1 MAGGETTNKDNMKLN
16 QLIFATFAGM
26 QLVFPA
32 WAADDTATN
41 STGAAQA
48 EIPAYAASGGATQ
61 SVEAA
66 EIEALKKE
74 VQELSQQ
81 VRALA
86 HQRDLDQQP
95 NAAVAADQIQDLDHK
110 VRILG
115 RQRELDQ
122 ESAIAAAKAQPR
134 FTAGANGFS
143 FGSADSNFVVALH
156 GVIQVDS
163 RTFEQN
169 DKVPGND
176 SILLRRARPILS
188 GTVFHYF
195 DFLFVPEFGG
205 GTPGA
210 SSATTP
216 SIYDAYVNYRYSPAF
231 QIQAGKFKA
240 PIGLEQ
246 LQADVNTSFNERS
259 LVTDLVPNRDLGFEV
274 HGDIAGGVLS
284 YAAGIFNGVG
294 DARNSSN
301 IGFQDDR
308 EFDGRL
314 FIQPFK
320 QTSLKP
326 LQNLGFGVGGSW
338 GDSSIT
344 NTLGLPNTTGGSQ
357 PGYFT
362 DGQQQ
367 FFAYTNG
374 VVASRTHWRLSPQ
387 AYYYYGPLS
396 LMGEYAISDQQMR
409 RNVGTSTYNADLQN
423 TAWEISGGWVL
434 TGEDATFNG
443 VTPKHPFDLRNCQWG
458 ALQVVGRYADLA
470 IDNAAFPLFANPAS
484 ASEARS
490 WAVGLNWYLNRNIRV
505 NASYSHTSFTGG
517 AGGSPSTAPGSVSSH
532 PEDVV
537 FTRVQLS
544 F

>member
-1 MAGGETTNKDNMKLN
+1 MKLN
-16 QLIFATFAGM
+16 QLILATVAGM

-41 STGAAQA
+41 STGAARA
-48 EIPAYAASGGATQ
+48 EIPAYTAGGGTTQ

-74 VQELSQQ
+74 VQELSQKVQ
-81 VRALA
+81 ALA
-86 HQRDLDQQP
+86 HQRDLDQQT
-95 NAAVAADQIQDLDHK
+95 NTDTAKEQIQDLNQQ
-110 VRILG
+110 VRILA

-122 ESAIAAAKAQPR
+122 ESTTAAAKAQPR
-134 FTAGANGFS
+134 ITVGANGFS

-156 GVIQVDS
+156 GVLQVDS
-163 RTFEQN
+163 RTFEKN

-188 GTVFHYF
+188 GTVFHDF

-210 SSATTP
+210 SSSATTP
-216 SIYDAYVNYRYSPAF
+216 SIYDAYVNYRYSPEF

-240 PIGLEQ
+240 PVGLEQ
-246 LQADVNTSFNERS
+246 LQADVNISFNERS
-259 LVTDLVPNRDLGFEV
+259 LVTALVPNRDLGFEL

-294 DARNSSN
+294 DARNTSN
-301 IGFQDDR
+301 IGFQDNR
-308 EFDGRL
+308 EFNGRL

-338 GDSSIT
+338 GDASIT

-374 VVASRTHWRLSPQ
+374 VMAARTHWRLSPQ
-387 AYYYYGPLS
+387 GYYYYGPLS
-396 LMGEYAISDQQMR
+396 LMGEYAISDQDVR
-409 RNVGTSTYNADLQN
+409 KGSRSADLQN

-434 TGEDATFNG
+434 TGENATFTG
-443 VTPKHPFDLRNCQWG
+443 VTPKHPFDPRNGQWG
-458 ALQVVGRYADLA
+458 ALQVVGRYAELDV
-470 IDNAAFPLFANPAS
+470 DNDAFPLFANPAAS
-484 ASEARS
+484 ASAAQAWS
-490 WAVGLNWYLNRNIRV
+490 AGLNWYLNRNIRV
-505 NASYSHTSFTGG
+505 NTSFSHTSFTGG
-517 AGGSPSTAPGSVSSH
+517 GKATGNAAKTAPGSVTDHS
-532 PEDVV
+532 ENVV
-537 FTRVQLS
+537 FTRVQIA

>member
-1 MAGGETTNKDNMKLN
+1 MKLN
-16 QLIFATFAGM
+16 QLILATVAGM
-26 QLVFPA
+26 QLVFPV

-41 STGAAQA
+41 STGAARA
-48 EIPAYAASGGATQ
+48 EIPAYAAGGGTTQ

-74 VQELSQQ
+74 VQELSQKVQ
-81 VRALA
+81 ALA
-86 HQRDLDQQP
+86 HQRDLDQQT
-95 NAAVAADQIQDLDHK
+95 NTDTAKEQIQDLNQQ
-110 VRILG
+110 VRILA

-122 ESAIAAAKAQPR
+122 ESNTAAAKAQPR
-134 FTAGANGFS
+134 ITVGANGFS

-156 GVIQVDS
+156 GVLQVDS
-163 RTFEQN
+163 RTFEKN

-188 GTVFHYF
+188 GTVFHDF

-210 SSATTP
+210 SSSATTP
-216 SIYDAYVNYRYSPAF
+216 SIYDAYVNYRYSPEF

-240 PIGLEQ
+240 PVGLEQ
-246 LQADVNTSFNERS
+246 LQADVNISFNERS
-259 LVTDLVPNRDLGFEV
+259 LVTDLVPNRDLGFEL

-338 GDSSIT
+338 GDASIT

-374 VVASRTHWRLSPQ
+374 VMAARTHWRLSPQ
-387 AYYYYGPLS
+387 GYYYYGPLS
-396 LMGEYAISDQQMR
+396 LMGEYAISDQDVSKGSR
-409 RNVGTSTYNADLQN
+409 SADLKN

-434 TGEDATFNG
+434 TGEDATFTG
-443 VTPKHPFDLRNCQWG
+443 VTPKQPFDPRNGQWG
-458 ALQVVGRYADLA
+458 ALQVVGRYAELDV
-470 IDNAAFPLFANPAS
+470 DHDAFPIFANPTAS
-484 ASEARS
+484 ASAAQVWS
-490 WAVGLNWYLNRNIRV
+490 AGLNWYLNRNIRV
-505 NASYSHTSFTGG
+505 NTSFSHTSFTRGG
-517 AGGSPSTAPGSVSSH
+517 NATGNAAKTAPGSVTDHS
-532 PEDVV
+532 ENVV
-537 FTRVQLS
+537 FTRVQIA

>member
-1 MAGGETTNKDNMKLN
+1 
-16 QLIFATFAGM
+16 
-26 QLVFPA
+26 
-32 WAADDTATN
+32 
-41 STGAAQA
+41 
-48 EIPAYAASGGATQ
+48 
-61 SVEAA
+61 
-66 EIEALKKE
+66 
-74 VQELSQQ
+74 
-81 VRALA
+81 
-86 HQRDLDQQP
+86 
-95 NAAVAADQIQDLDHK
+95 
-110 VRILG
+110 
-115 RQRELDQ
+115 
-122 ESAIAAAKAQPR
+122 
-134 FTAGANGFS
+134 
-143 FGSADSNFVVALH
+143 
-156 GVIQVDS
+156 
-163 RTFEQN
+163 
-169 DKVPGND
+169 
-176 SILLRRARPILS
+176 
-188 GTVFHYF
+188 
-195 DFLFVPEFGG
+195 
-205 GTPGA
+205 
-210 SSATTP
+210 
-216 SIYDAYVNYRYSPAF
+216 
-231 QIQAGKFKA
+231 
-240 PIGLEQ
+240 
-246 LQADVNTSFNERS
+246 
-259 LVTDLVPNRDLGFEV
+259 
-274 HGDIAGGVLS
+274 VLS

-396 LMGEYAISDQQMR
+396 LMGEYAISDQQVR

-443 VTPKHPFDLRNCQWG
+443 VTPKHPFDPRNCQWG

>member
-1 MAGGETTNKDNMKLN
+1 MKLS
-16 QLIFATFAGM
+16 QLFLATFAGM

-48 EIPAYAASGGATQ
+48 EIPAYTAGGGAAQ
-61 SVEAA
+61 SAEAA
-66 EIEALKKE
+66 EIEALKKAI
-74 VQELSQQ
+74 QDLSQKVQ
-81 VRALA
+81 ALE
-86 HQRDLDQQP
+86 HQRDLDQQT
-95 NAAVAADQIQDLDHK
+95 NAALAADQIQVLDQK
-110 VRILG
+110 VRILA

-122 ESAIAAAKAQPR
+122 ESADAIAKTQPR
-134 FTAGANGFS
+134 MTVGANGFS

-156 GVIQVDS
+156 GVLQVDS

-188 GTVFHYF
+188 GTVYHDF

-210 SSATTP
+210 SSSATTP
-216 SIYDAYVNYRYSPAF
+216 SIYDAYVNYRYAPEF

-240 PIGLEQ
+240 PVGLEQ
-246 LQADVNTSFNERS
+246 LQADVNLSLNERS
-259 LVTDLVPNRDLGFEV
+259 LVTDLVPNRDLGFEL

-320 QTSLKP
+320 QTDLKP

-374 VVASRTHWRLSPQ
+374 VVAAHTHWRLSPQ
-387 AYYYYGPLS
+387 GYYYYGPLS
-396 LMGEYAISDQQMR
+396 LMGEYAISDQQVQR
-409 RNVGTSTYNADLQN
+409 TVGTNSNFNADLQN

-434 TGEDATFNG
+434 TGEDATFTG
-443 VTPKHPFDLRNCQWG
+443 VTPKHPFDPHNGQWG
-458 ALQVVGRYADLA
+458 ALQVVGRYAALD

-484 ASEARS
+484 ASEARAWS
-490 WAVGLNWYLNRNIRV
+490 LGLNWYLNKNIRV
-505 NASYSHTSFTGG
+505 NASYSHTAFTGG
-517 AGGSPSTAPGSVSSH
+517 AGGSPSAAPGSVSSH
-532 PEDVV
+532 PEDVF